1 MKKTELKEFD
11 NTSYQPGS
19 MAKRSLWY
27 VANVLFFNTSVP
39 FPNSLKRMLLRIF
52 GANIGMG
59 VILKPKIN
67 IKYPWMLSVGNHSWI
82 GEGVWIDN
90 LGNVEIGANCC
101 LSQGVML
108 LCGNHNFSVSGF
120 DLTVEEIRLEDGVW
134 LGAKSIVTPG
144 VTCGSHSI
152 LTVGSVAS
160 KSLETY
166 SINRGNPAEKIKS
179 RVIE

>member
-27 VANVLFFNTSVP
+27 VVNVLFFNTSVP

-52 GANIGMG
+52 GAKIGKG
-59 VILKPKIN
+59 VILKPKVN
-67 IKYPWMLSVGNHSWI
+67 IKYPWMLGVGNHSWI

-90 LGNVEIGANCC
+90 LGNVEIGENCC

-144 VTCGSHSI
+144 VTCGSHAV
-152 LTVGSVAS
+152 LTVGSIAS
-160 KSLETY
+160 KNLEAY

>member
-27 VANVLFFNTSVP
+27 VVNVLFFNTSVP

-52 GANIGMG
+52 GAKIGKG
-59 VILKPKIN
+59 VILKPKVN
-67 IKYPWMLSVGNHSWI
+67 IKYPWMLGVGNHSWI

-90 LGNVEIGANCC
+90 LGHVEIGANCC

-120 DLTVEEIRLEDGVW
+120 DLTVKEITLEEGVW
-134 LGAKSIVTPG
+134 LGAKSTVTQG
-144 VTCGSHSI
+144 VTCYSHSV

-160 KSLETY
+160 KNLEAY

>member
-1 MKKTELKEFD
+1 MKKTELKKFD
-11 NTSYQPGS
+11 NTSYHPGS
-19 MAKRSLWY
+19 KAKRSLWY
-27 VANVLFFNTSVP
+27 VVNVLFFNTSVP

-67 IKYPWMLSVGNHSWI
+67 IKYPWMLGVGNHSWI

-90 LGNVEIGANCC
+90 LGHVEIGPNCC

-108 LCGNHNFSVSGF
+108 VCGNHNFSVSGF
-120 DLTVEEIRLEDGVW
+120 DLIVEDITLEEGVW

-144 VTCGSHSI
+144 VTCSSHAV

-160 KSLETY
+160 KNLEAY
-166 SINRGNPAEKIKS
+166 SINRGNPAGKIKS

>member
-1 MKKTELKEFD
+1 MKKTELKQFD

-27 VANVLFFNTSVP
+27 VVNVLFFNTSVP

-52 GANIGMG
+52 GAKIGKG
-59 VILKPKIN
+59 VILKPKVN
-67 IKYPWMLSVGNHSWI
+67 IKYPWMLGVGNHSWI

-108 LCGNHNFSVSGF
+108 LCGNHNFSVSSF
-120 DLTVEEIRLEDGVW
+120 DLIVEDIKLEDGVW
-134 LGAKSIVTPG
+134 LGAKSTVTQG
-144 VTCGSHSI
+144 VTC
-152 LTVGSVAS
+152 
-160 KSLETY
+160 
-166 SINRGNPAEKIKS
+166 
-179 RVIE
+179 

>member
-27 VANVLFFNTSVP
+27 VANVLFFNTYVP

-52 GANIGMG
+52 GAKIGKG
-59 VILKPKIN
+59 VILKPKVN
-67 IKYPWMLSVGNHSWI
+67 IKYPWMLGVGSHSWI

-90 LGNVEIGANCC
+90 LGHVEIGANCC

-108 LCGNHNFSVSGF
+108 LCGNHNFSVSSF
-120 DLTVEEIRLEDGVW
+120 DLIVGDITLEEGVW

-160 KSLETY
+160 KSLEAY

>member
-52 GANIGMG
+52 GAKIGMG

-120 DLTVEEIRLEDGVW
+120 DLTVKEITLEEGVW
-134 LGAKSIVTPG
+134 LGAKSTVTQG
-144 VTCGSHSI
+144 VTCYSHSV

-160 KSLETY
+160 KDLEAY

>member
-27 VANVLFFNTSVP
+27 VANVLFFNTYVP

-52 GANIGMG
+52 GAKIGKG
-59 VILKPKIN
+59 VILKPKVN
-67 IKYPWMLSVGNHSWI
+67 IKYPWMLGVGNHSWI

-90 LGNVEIGANCC
+90 LGHVEIGANCC

-120 DLTVEEIRLEDGVW
+120 DLTVKEITLEEGVW
-134 LGAKSIVTPG
+134 LGAKSTVTQG
-144 VTCGSHSI
+144 VTCYSHSV

-160 KSLETY
+160 NDLEAY

>member
-1 MKKTELKEFD
+1 MKKTELKKFD
-11 NTSYQPGS
+11 NTSYHPGS
-19 MAKRSLWY
+19 KAKRSLWY
-27 VANVLFFNTSVP
+27 VVNVLFFNTSVP

-67 IKYPWMLSVGNHSWI
+67 IKYPWMLGVGNHSWI

-90 LGNVEIGANCC
+90 LGHVEIGPNCC

-108 LCGNHNFSVSGF
+108 VCGNHNFSVSGF
-120 DLTVEEIRLEDGVW
+120 DLIVEDITLEEGVW

-144 VTCGSHSI
+144 VTCGSHAV

-160 KSLETY
+160 KDLEAY
-166 SINRGNPAEKIKS
+166 SINRGNPAGKIKS
-179 RVIE
+179 REIE

>member
-27 VANVLFFNTSVP
+27 VVNVLFFNTSVP

-52 GANIGMG
+52 GAKIGKG
-59 VILKPKIN
+59 VILKPKVN
-67 IKYPWMLSVGNHSWI
+67 IKYPWMLGVGNHSWI

-90 LGNVEIGANCC
+90 LGHVEIGANCC

-108 LCGNHNFSVSGF
+108 LCGNHNFSVSSF
-120 DLTVEEIRLEDGVW
+120 DLIVEDIKLEDGVFMY
-134 LGAKSIVTPG
+134 KSKKLKKYVEFKE
-144 VTCGSHSI
+144 
-152 LTVGSVAS
+152 
-160 KSLETY
+160 KSLSSVYMEITRDGT
-166 SINRGNPAEKIKS
+166 RGMNKLDYILPDEIIAC
-179 RVIE
+179 

>member
-1 MKKTELKEFD
+1 MKKTELKKFD
-11 NTSYQPGS
+11 NTSYHPGS
-19 MAKRSLWY
+19 KAKRSLWY
-27 VANVLFFNTSVP
+27 VVNVLFFNTSVP
-39 FPNSLKRMLLRIF
+39 FPNALKRMLLRIF

-67 IKYPWMLSVGNHSWI
+67 IKYPWMLGVGNHSWI

-90 LGNVEIGANCC
+90 LGHVEIGPNCC

-108 LCGNHNFSVSGF
+108 VCGNHNFSVSGF
-120 DLTVEEIRLEDGVW
+120 DLIVEDITLEEGVW

-144 VTCGSHSI
+144 VTCGSHAV

-160 KSLETY
+160 KDLEAY
-166 SINRGNPAEKIKS
+166 SINRGNPAGKIKS
-179 RVIE
+179 REIE

>member
-52 GANIGMG
+52 GAKIGKG
-59 VILKPKIN
+59 VILKPKVN
-67 IKYPWMLSVGNHSWI
+67 IKYPWMLGVGNHSWI

-120 DLTVEEIRLEDGVW
+120 DLTVKEITLEEGVW
-134 LGAKSIVTPG
+134 LGAKSTVTQG
-144 VTCGSHSI
+144 VTCCSHSV

-160 KSLETY
+160 KDLEAY

>member
-52 GANIGMG
+52 GAKIGMG

-120 DLTVEEIRLEDGVW
+120 DLTVKEITLEEGVW
-134 LGAKSIVTPG
+134 LGAKSTVTQG
-144 VTCGSHSI
+144 VTCYSHSV

-160 KSLETY
+160 KNLEAY

>member
-27 VANVLFFNTSVP
+27 VVNVLFFNTSVP

-52 GANIGMG
+52 GAKIGMG
-59 VILKPKIN
+59 VILKPKVN
-67 IKYPWMLSVGNHSWI
+67 IKYPWMLGVGNHSWI

-90 LGNVEIGANCC
+90 LGHVEIGANCC

-120 DLTVEEIRLEDGVW
+120 DLTVKEITLEEGVW
-134 LGAKSIVTPG
+134 LGAKSTVTQG
-144 VTCGSHSI
+144 VTCYSHSV

-160 KSLETY
+160 KNLEAY

>member
-27 VANVLFFNTSVP
+27 VVNVLFFNTSVP

-52 GANIGMG
+52 GAKIGKG
-59 VILKPKIN
+59 VILKPKVN
-67 IKYPWMLSVGNHSWI
+67 IKYPWMLGVGNHSWI

-144 VTCGSHSI
+144 VTCGSHAV

-160 KSLETY
+160 NDLESY

>member
-67 IKYPWMLSVGNHSWI
+67 IKYPWMLGVGNHSWI

-90 LGNVEIGANCC
+90 LGHVEIGPNCC

-120 DLTVEEIRLEDGVW
+120 DLTMEEIRLEDGVW

-144 VTCGSHSI
+144 VTCGSHAV
-152 LTVGSVAS
+152 LTVGSIAS
-160 KSLETY
+160 KNLEAY

>member
-27 VANVLFFNTSVP
+27 VVNVLFFNTSVP

-52 GANIGMG
+52 GAKIGKG
-59 VILKPKIN
+59 VILKPKVN
-67 IKYPWMLSVGNHSWI
+67 IKYPWMLGVGNHSWI

-90 LGNVEIGANCC
+90 LGHVEIGANCC

-120 DLTVEEIRLEDGVW
+120 DLTVEEITLEEGVW
-134 LGAKSIVTPG
+134 LGAKSTVTQG
-144 VTCGSHSI
+144 VTCYSHSV

-160 KSLETY
+160 KNLEAY

>member
-27 VANVLFFNTSVP
+27 VVNVLFFNTSVP

-52 GANIGMG
+52 GAKIGKG
-59 VILKPKIN
+59 VILKPKVN
-67 IKYPWMLSVGNHSWI
+67 IKYPWMLGVGNHSWI

-90 LGNVEIGANCC
+90 LGHVEIGANCC

-144 VTCGSHSI
+144 VTCGSHAV
-152 LTVGSVAS
+152 LTVGSIAS
-160 KSLETY
+160 KNLEAY
-166 SINRGNPAEKIKS
+166 SINRGNPGEKIKS